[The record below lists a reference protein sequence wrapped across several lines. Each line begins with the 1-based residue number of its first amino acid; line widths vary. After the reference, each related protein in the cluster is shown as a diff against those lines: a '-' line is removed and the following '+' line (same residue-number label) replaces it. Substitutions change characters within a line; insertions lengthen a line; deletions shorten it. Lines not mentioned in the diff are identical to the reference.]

1 MPTDLLSYH
10 QLYKRNFQRNGH
22 LIGNGNLSKWQG
34 YIIKIFIGRIH

>member
-22 LIGNGNLSKWQG
+22 LIDNGNLSKWQG